1 MGADVKEQADQI
13 KEKDFALPFKE
24 NEPQNYNIIDSVKGG
39 CGKSTL
45 SLMLSLAAQKNLY
58 ENMHIPVDDE
68 NPIICSMLL
77 DMDMQGS
84 SWQHLLFGRS
94 LPGENGLAKESIN
107 KALIESYRNK
117 VPDCISKPW
126 FFFNDLLFS
135 KLSIYAALASQD
147 FNEREQFKAVS
158 RLNYSSHITYLS
170 FLSGLKKTLK
180 HLKDLTEQKI
190 HYVFFDMPPNSNGY
204 SDSVLEVLLD
214 GRGSSTLDKKSP
226 RNYFEVMTLDLGNI
240 NTTLDW
246 FTHFVNEEPYQFP
259 DHFFFVFTNV
269 PDSIASMDLKDSLV
283 FQTINYMRKEL
294 SASLQG
300 RLSKKIRDRIYFLG
314 IEYQKDYL
322 RTCCSANALG
332 IKRRPTAGGT
342 SLEIED
348 KKLPVLPGS
357 FLNPVKFAFSLET
370 GEEVKYGKLSPTDWL
385 LELLR
390 KKGDA

>member
-1 MGADVKEQADQI
+1 MGTDVKGQEEQTE
-13 KEKDFALPFKE
+13 EKKIDLPFKE

-45 SLMLSLAAQKNLY
+45 SLMLSLAAQWYLY
-58 ENMHIPVDDE
+58 KKIDSLIDDE

-94 LPGENGLAKESIN
+94 LPGESGLAKESIN
-107 KALIESYRNK
+107 KALIESYRCK
-117 VPDCISKPW
+117 VPDCLSKPW
-126 FFFNDLLFS
+126 FLLENA
-135 KLSIYAALASQD
+135 LSTKSNSLPLLVALASPD
-147 FNEREQFKAVS
+147 FNEREQFKAAS
-158 RLNYSSHITYLS
+158 RLNYSSQITYLS

-214 GRGSSTLDKKSP
+214 GKCSSTLDKKSP
-226 RNYFEVMTLDLGNI
+226 RNYFEVMTLDRGNI
-240 NTTLDW
+240 DTTLDW
-246 FTHFVNEEPYQFP
+246 FTHFVNEEPCQFP

-269 PDSIASMDLKDSLV
+269 PDSIAIMDLNNTLV
-283 FQTINYMRKEL
+283 RDAIDYV
-294 SASLQG
+294 SANLPSK
-300 RLSKKIRDRIYFLG
+300 LSKKLRGRIFFLG
-314 IEYQKDYL
+314 IEYQQEYL
-322 RTCCSANALG
+322 HMCCTFNSLG
-332 IKRRPTAGGT
+332 IKVRPTVEGT
-342 SLEIED
+342 GLEIED
-348 KKLPVLPGS
+348 KKLPVLPDS
-357 FLNPVKFAFSLET
+357 FLTPVKFAYSLKT
-370 GEEVKYGKLSPTDWL
+370 GEEVKYGMPSPTDWL